1 MGYHER
7 CLQHSFKIKGII
19 VEDLNIENINKTT
32 KLTARLVF
40 ICLLMIVAAWILVF
54 WQGITTAVNI
64 WLTTDTFNHC
74 LFVLPGFL
82 YLVYLKRAEL
92 DVLDVK
98 PNYLVQ
104 ILCIGSLTLYAIGLA
119 GNVQLFMHVATFTFL
134 PLSIWAFI
142 GNRQAYKILFPLI
155 FILFCI
161 PIGEELVP
169 ALQEVTADMSMVMLN
184 WSGIPVYRSG
194 LYIEIPQGQFLVAE
208 ACSGI
213 SFFIASIVIGSLYAY
228 LNVQSAKRRIVFV
241 AISIFFPIIANG
253 IRVFGIILT
262 AYLTDMEYAA
272 GADHL
277 IYGWIFFS
285 LVIVCLLGIGEL
297 IREKHFT
304 GATSQTKTKNE
315 CEAAASS
322 SISVKT
328 CYQSSIITVT
338 LMLVFLVW
346 FNLIIGQLNQSQNA
360 PTSDMKLSDL
370 LEAKQDLSIEN
381 QTSLWKPEFKQ
392 PYQEI
397 QFIKELNAVLVD
409 VYVVWYPAG
418 HGELI
423 NTQNRLY
430 PEKYWTLD
438 STRGF
443 QLDDGQNMDFSI
455 IVNPRGMRLLS
466 YWYVIDGKLFTNNRM
481 AKLYEIYRILMG
493 SYVGSGLV
501 AISQT
506 TDNASLKK
514 DTVSF
519 AVLTQDNIALLSQYF
534 DFK

>member
-1 MGYHER
+1 MKG
-7 CLQHSFKIKGII
+7 SIVKGI
-19 VEDLNIENINKTT
+19 TT
-32 KLTARLVF
+32 DNSKNSSMLSVNTVL
-40 ICLLMIVAAWILVF
+40 ICLLCIAAAWVLVF
-54 WQGITTAVNI
+54 WQGVTTAVDI
-64 WLTTDTFNHC
+64 WISSDVFNHC
-74 LFVLPGFL
+74 LFVLPGAVFL
-82 YLVYLKRAEL
+82 AYLKRSEL
-92 DVLDVK
+92 DVSDVK
-98 PNYLVQ
+98 PNYFVL
-104 ILCIGSLTLYAIGLA
+104 ILCVGSLILYAIGLA
-119 GNVQLFMHVATFTFL
+119 GNVQLFMHIATFTFL
-134 PLSIWAFI
+134 PLSIWAII
-142 GNRQAYKILFPLI
+142 GNRLAYKILFPLV

-228 LNVQSAKRRIVFV
+228 LNMQSAKRRVVFV
-241 AISIFFPIIANG
+241 FISILFPVIANA

-285 LVIVCLLGIGEL
+285 LVLVCLLGIGEL
-297 IREKHFT
+297 IREKQFT
-304 GATSQTKTKNE
+304 AATSETETEIK
-315 CEAAASS
+315 AASS
-322 SISVKT
+322 SRIGVKT
-328 CYQSSIITVT
+328 CYQSAAMTVT
-338 LMLVFLVW
+338 LMLIFLVW

-360 PTSDMKLSDL
+360 PVIDINLSDL
-370 LEAKQDLSIEN
+370 LEAKQDQSIGN
-381 QTSLWKPEFKQ
+381 YASSWKPEFIQ

-397 QFIKELNAVLVD
+397 QFKKELNGVPVD
-409 VYVVWYPAG
+409 VYVVWYPTG

-430 PEKYWTLD
+430 PEKSWTLE
-438 STRGF
+438 SKRGF
-443 QLDDGQNMDFSI
+443 QLDDGQSMNLSV
-455 IVNPRGMRLLS
+455 IVNPHSTRLLS
-466 YWYVIDGKLFTNNRM
+466 YWYVIDGKLFTNNRN
-481 AKLYEIYRILMG
+481 AKLYEIYKMLMG
-493 SYVGSGLV
+493 SYVGSGLI

-506 TDNASLKK
+506 TDNVSVQK
-514 DTVSF
+514 DTASF
-519 AVLTQDNIALLSQYF
+519 VDITQDNIELLSQYF

>member
-1 MGYHER
+1 MGHHER
-7 CLQHSFKIKGII
+7 CVQHSSKVKGSIVKGISTGNSKNSSTLS
-19 VEDLNIENINKTT
+19 VNAL
-32 KLTARLVF
+32 L
-40 ICLLMIVAAWILVF
+40 ICLLCIVATWILVF
-54 WQGITTAVNI
+54 WQGVTTAADI
-64 WLTTDTFNHC
+64 WISSDVFNHC
-74 LFVLPGFL
+74 LFVLPGAVFL
-82 YLVYLKRAEL
+82 GYLKRSEL
-92 DVLDVK
+92 DVSDVK
-98 PNYLVQ
+98 PNYFVLV
-104 ILCIGSLTLYAIGLA
+104 LCLGSLTLYAIGLA

-134 PLSIWAFI
+134 PLSIWAII
-142 GNRQAYKILFPLI
+142 GNRVAYKILFPLV

-228 LNVQSAKRRIVFV
+228 LNMHSAKRRIAFIV
-241 AISIFFPIIANG
+241 ISILFPVIANG

-262 AYLTDMEYAA
+262 AYFTDMEYAA

-285 LVIVCLLGIGEL
+285 LVLVCLLGIGEL
-297 IREKHFT
+297 IRDKQFT
-304 GATSQTKTKNE
+304 AETSEIETETEIK
-315 CEAAASS
+315 AASS
-322 SISVKT
+322 SRISVKT
-328 CYQSSIITVT
+328 CYQSSIITIT
-338 LMLVFLVW
+338 LMMIFLVW
-346 FNLIIGQLNQSQNA
+346 FNLIDGQLNQSQNA
-360 PTSDMKLSDL
+360 PVIDIHLSDL
-370 LEAKQDLSIEN
+370 LESEQGQSVGN
-381 QTSLWKPEFKQ
+381 HSSTWKPEFIQ

-397 QFIKELNAVLVD
+397 QFKKELNGVPVD

-430 PEKYWTLD
+430 QEKSWTLE
-438 STRGF
+438 SKSGF
-443 QLDDGQNMDFSI
+443 QLGDGQSMDLSV
-455 IVNPRGMRLLS
+455 IVNPQGTRLLS
-466 YWYVIDGKLFTNNRM
+466 YWYVIDGKLFTSNRN
-481 AKLYEIYRILMG
+481 AKLYEIYKILMG
-493 SYVGSGLV
+493 SYLGSGLI

-506 TDNASLKK
+506 TDNVSVQK
-514 DTVSF
+514 DTASF
-519 AVLTQDNIALLSQYF
+519 MVLTQDNVEPLNQYF

>member
-1 MGYHER
+1 MGHHER
-7 CLQHSFKIKGII
+7 RIQHTLKMKGAIMKG
-19 VEDLNIENINKTT
+19 LGINNPNKSSVLSV
-32 KLTARLVF
+32 KPVI
-40 ICLLMIVAAWILVF
+40 ICLLLIAAAWVMVF
-54 WQGITTAVNI
+54 LQGVTTAVDI

-74 LFVLPGFL
+74 LFVLPGAL
-82 YLVYLKRAEL
+82 YLVYLKRSEL
-92 DVLDVK
+92 DLSDVK
-98 PNYLVQ
+98 PNYFVL
-104 ILCIGSLTLYAIGLA
+104 ILCLGSLILYSIGLA
-119 GNVQLFMHVATFTFL
+119 GNVQLFMHIAIFTFL
-134 PLSIWAFI
+134 PLSIWAII
-142 GNRQAYKILFPLI
+142 GNRLAYKILFPLV

-228 LNVQSAKRRIVFV
+228 LNMQSVKRRIVFV
-241 AISIFFPIIANG
+241 SISILFPVIANA

-297 IREKHFT
+297 IREKQFIVK
-304 GATSQTKTKNE
+304 ASQIESTPS
-315 CEAAASS
+315 A
-322 SISVKT
+322 IFSVKA
-328 CYQSSIITVT
+328 CYQSSTSIIA
-338 LMLVFLVW
+338 LMLLFLVW
-346 FNLIIGQLNQSQNA
+346 FTSINNQLNVPATEHN
-360 PTSDMKLSDL
+360 LSATL
-370 LEAKQDLSIEN
+370 VVEQEASAA
-381 QTSLWKPEFKQ
+381 SYRSSWKPEFNQ
-392 PYQEI
+392 PYQEF
-397 QFIKELNAVLVD
+397 QFLRELNDVPVD
-409 VYVVWYPAG
+409 VYLVWYPKG

-430 PEKYWTLD
+430 PEKAWTLE
-438 STRGF
+438 SKFGF
-443 QLDDGQNMDFSI
+443 QLDDGQDMDLSV
-455 IVNPRGMRLLS
+455 IVNPQSTRLLS
-466 YWYVIDGKLFTNNRM
+466 YWYVVDGKLFTNNRK
-481 AKLYEIYRILMG
+481 AKLYEIYKILMG
-493 SYVGSGLV
+493 SYVGSGLI

-506 TDNASLKK
+506 TDNVSVKK
-514 DTVSF
+514 DTLSF
-519 AVLTQDNIALLSQYF
+519 AVLTQDNIEMLSQYF